1 MHARLAAIAT
11 ASPSHLIDRS
21 AAEEVGR
28 HLFGADLERLGPV
41 HANAGIDRR
50 AACVSVEWLTR
61 PHGWAERSRLFADHS
76 VALGRQAGLACLDR
90 AGRRSREVDAVVAV
104 STTGVA
110 TPSLDAL
117 LIEPLGLRPD
127 VLRLPIFG
135 LGCAGGALGLA
146 RAAALAKAMPGAHV
160 LLVVVELC
168 TLTFRPEDRSPA
180 NVVATALFG
189 DGAAAALLSTD
200 ADGPAISAWG
210 EHTWPDS
217 LDIMGWRI
225 TDDGFGVLFS
235 RDIPSL
241 VARELRP
248 VAERWLAGLGLAR
261 RDVGAWACH
270 PGGAKVVAALEET
283 LALPPGS
290 LDVER
295 AVLRDHGNMSAATLL
310 YVLERRL
317 ARPLP
322 ARMAA
327 LALGPGFTAGF
338 VMLEAP

>member
-11 ASPSHLIDRS
+11 ASPSHVIDRS

-28 HLFGADLERLGPV
+28 HLFGPDLERLGPV

-50 AACVSVEWLTR
+50 ASCVSVEWLTR
-61 PHGWAERSRLFADHS
+61 PHGWAERSRLFADHA
-76 VALGRQAGLACLDR
+76 VALGRRAALACLDR
-90 AGRRSREVDAVVAV
+90 AGRRPQEVDAVVAV

-110 TPSLDAL
+110 TPSLDAQ

-127 VLRLPIFG
+127 VLRLPVFG
-135 LGCAGGALGLA
+135 LGCAGGVLGLA
-146 RAAALAKAMPGAHV
+146 RAAALAKAMPGARV

-168 TLTFRPEDRSPA
+168 TLTFRPGDRSPA

-189 DGAAAALLSTD
+189 DGAAAALLSVD

-210 EHTWPDS
+210 EYTWPDS
-217 LDIMGWRI
+217 LDVMGWRI
-225 TDDGFGVLFS
+225 ADDGFGVLFS

-241 VARELRP
+241 VARDLRP
-248 VAERWLAGLGLAR
+248 VADRWLAGLGLAR
-261 RDVGAWACH
+261 PDVGAWACH
-270 PGGAKVVAALEET
+270 PGGAKVVAALEEA
-283 LALPPGS
+283 LALPPDS

-310 YVLERRL
+310 HVLERRL
-317 ARPLP
+317 ARPL
-322 ARMAA
+322 AGRMAA
-327 LALGPGFTAGF
+327 VALGPGFTAGF
-338 VMLEAP
+338 LMLEEP